1 VRTFK
6 IIDEMFVLNDPH
18 VTGICERLA
27 AKPYAN
33 KLNFWAYARIDTVR
47 PERLELLRSAGIRWL
62 ALGIESGSEHVRDG
76 AEKSLDQDDIVSI
89 VRLIKEADIQVIGN
103 YIFGLP
109 DDDHLS
115 MQQTLRLAKDLNCE
129 FANFYSAMAYPGSP
143 LYTMAVQNRW
153 ELPERW
159 SGFSQHSYD
168 CKPLPTEKITA
179 AQVLRFRDDA
189 FHNYFEDPV
198 YLDMVTEKF
207 GAETRQHIQEMTR
220 TRLRRALLENSN
232 SSELRTVPPPDLA
245 SPFRIVSA

>member
-1 VRTFK
+1 
-6 IIDEMFVLNDPH
+6 
-18 VTGICERLA
+18 
-27 AKPYAN
+27 
-33 KLNFWAYARIDTVR
+33 
-47 PERLELLRSAGIRWL
+47 
-62 ALGIESGSEHVRDG
+62 
-76 AEKSLDQDDIVSI
+76 
-89 VRLIKEADIQVIGN
+89 
-103 YIFGLP
+103 
-109 DDDHLS
+109 
-115 MQQTLRLAKDLNCE
+115 
-129 FANFYSAMAYPGSP
+129 MAYPGSP
-143 LYTMAVQNRW
+143 LYTMAVQNGW

-232 SSELRTVPPPDLA
+232 SSELRTAPPPDLA